1 MSNFHMSL
9 STSHFIDE
17 DTEGWGLSQSHIP
30 NKQHTRK
37 ENKVSGE
44 EDPGSFPCCCSCLA
58 FSSSWASASILSPFT
73 GPGCGSWQPTYLQGP
88 LRVLLL
94 RAVGPQLPVAQA
106 HSCNLNEQ
114 CAKPLKTQLGLSFY
128 CRREE
133 MQS

>member
-1 MSNFHMSL
+1 MLLQLLGFQQLLGLCLYPFSL
-9 STSHFIDE
+9 HS
-17 DTEGWGLSQSHIP
+17 
-30 NKQHTRK
+30 
-37 ENKVSGE
+37 
-44 EDPGSFPCCCSCLA
+44 
-58 FSSSWASASILSPFT
+58 
-73 GPGCGSWQPTYLQGP
+73 PGCGSWQPTCLQGP